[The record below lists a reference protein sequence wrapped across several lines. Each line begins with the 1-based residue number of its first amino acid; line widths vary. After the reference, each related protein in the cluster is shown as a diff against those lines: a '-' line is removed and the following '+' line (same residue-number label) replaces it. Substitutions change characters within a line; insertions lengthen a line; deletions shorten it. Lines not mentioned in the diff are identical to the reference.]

1 MRTLSINQYIQLRIH
16 HRTLYPHAI
25 IVRTLSICSLRN
37 RIISDWRCIVWY
49 ADISSRDVIEMMM
62 ITQYFDMLKDIGMNS
77 TGGAIFLPHSPG
89 NVADVS
95 SEVNL

>member
-1 MRTLSINQYIQLRIH
+1 MLG
-16 HRTLYPHAI
+16 
-25 IVRTLSICSLRN
+25 
-37 RIISDWRCIVWY
+37 

-95 SEVNL
+95 SEVNPSLTLLSRCTHMEFEDSHAFQQFPAT

>member
-1 MRTLSINQYIQLRIH
+1 MSCWWQFLQGCFPVLG
-16 HRTLYPHAI
+16 
-25 IVRTLSICSLRN
+25 
-37 RIISDWRCIVWY
+37 

-95 SEVNL
+95 SEVILQPPMHVTGLLKVMDPQPACINVQLRACHH